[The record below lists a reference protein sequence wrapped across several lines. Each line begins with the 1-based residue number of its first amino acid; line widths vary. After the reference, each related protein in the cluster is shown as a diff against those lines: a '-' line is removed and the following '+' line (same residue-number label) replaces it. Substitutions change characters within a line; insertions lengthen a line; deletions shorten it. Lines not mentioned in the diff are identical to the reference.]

1 MVEFVAGVLVLAF
14 VITVIE
20 MTEVVALVFALRG
33 ETGSV
38 AVGAWG
44 AIAGVA
50 VVALAALG
58 TGTALTQVPREWL
71 LIGAAIT
78 LGAFGVFLFR
88 STRRAFH
95 RAWFPSP
102 ASPGHDT
109 GARALQFSG
118 GMTIGVVE
126 AMEVVVVLIP
136 LAAAGSGASALVGA
150 AAGGLL
156 LVALAV
162 AMHERI
168 RRIKVPWLKL
178 GATALL
184 FSYAMFFVGEA
195 FNFPWPYGDLSL
207 LPLFVVYILLLSEEH
222 RLARAQGNRAH
233 RDQSLRPPGRLE
245 PRCAPARAP
254 PPRTRRRT
262 RRRKRRRLPA
272 PGGAEVT
279 GGAGRSGPGRP
290 RERRKTSRSREGLAR
305 PARAAY
311 WRARDAIWF
320 EPLVALAIVA
330 LLVVG
335 LWAYAQN
342 WPPIYVVESSSM
354 QHGVDDHL
362 GLINT
367 GDLVLAQK
375 VDPATVIPYVIGM
388 QTGYVTYGEY
398 GDVLLYHPNGDSSVT
413 PIIHRAIVYLV
424 HNSDGTWSYPA
435 LSGLACS
442 SSSHPYYRISTT
454 SDGCGSNHVTGTL
467 TLYGIGWQNAS
478 IPIPLA
484 TLGQSSGF
492 VTMGDNNYLS
502 GTPGR
507 GRSTSRSPS
516 APWSRKAGSWG
527 WRAA

>member
-95 RAWFPSP
+95 RAWFPP
-102 ASPGHDT
+102 RPPQGHDT

-207 LPLFVVYILLLSEEH
+207 LPLFVVYILLLWRSIDWLEH
-222 RLARAQGNRAH
+222 EGTVPIETNR
-233 RDQSLRPPGRLE
+233 
-245 PRCAPARAP
+245 
-254 PPRTRRRT
+254 
-262 RRRKRRRLPA
+262 
-272 PGGAEVT
+272 
-279 GGAGRSGPGRP
+279 
-290 RERRKTSRSREGLAR
+290 
-305 PARAAY
+305 
-311 WRARDAIWF
+311 
-320 EPLVALAIVA
+320 
-330 LLVVG
+330 
-335 LWAYAQN
+335 
-342 WPPIYVVESSSM
+342 
-354 QHGVDDHL
+354 
-362 GLINT
+362 
-367 GDLVLAQK
+367 
-375 VDPATVIPYVIGM
+375 
-388 QTGYVTYGEY
+388 
-398 GDVLLYHPNGDSSVT
+398 
-413 PIIHRAIVYLV
+413 
-424 HNSDGTWSYPA
+424 
-435 LSGLACS
+435 
-442 SSSHPYYRISTT
+442 
-454 SDGCGSNHVTGTL
+454 
-467 TLYGIGWQNAS
+467 
-478 IPIPLA
+478 
-484 TLGQSSGF
+484 
-492 VTMGDNNYLS
+492 
-502 GTPGR
+502 
-507 GRSTSRSPS
+507 
-516 APWSRKAGSWG
+516 
-527 WRAA
+527 